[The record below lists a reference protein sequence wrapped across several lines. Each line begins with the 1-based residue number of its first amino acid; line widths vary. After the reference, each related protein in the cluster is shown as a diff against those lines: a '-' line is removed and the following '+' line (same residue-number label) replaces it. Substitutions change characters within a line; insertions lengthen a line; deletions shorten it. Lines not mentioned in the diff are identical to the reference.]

1 MTENEIVVRG
11 ESFRGLFDL
20 TRGEVFDLL
29 SAIELHTER
38 GYLTHL
44 DTLADKLRALLGP
57 AGS

>member
-38 GYLTHL
+38 RSPA
-44 DTLADKLRALLGP
+44 LADKLRALLGP